1 MACGPTTLPGVRIV
15 RVGTGQTTV
24 VLAAGHLFDHPPTIT
39 ATDDFLSRDGHHL
52 LLAEHEGRAVGFVSG
67 IEVAHPDKPTEML
80 LYELGVDEPHRR
92 QGIGRA
98 LVTALAELAR
108 ERGCSGMWVPVEA
121 GDEPAIAT
129 YRSAG
134 ARAPVAAATLWW
146 DLHQ

>member
-1 MACGPTTLPGVRIV
+1 MHIL
-15 RVGTGQTTV
+15 RVGAGETAL
-24 VLAAGHLFDHPPTIT
+24 VLAAGHLFDHPPAT
-39 ATDDFLSRDGHHL
+39 ARTDDFLSRDGHHL
-52 LLAEHEGRAVGFVSG
+52 LLAERDGRAVGFVSG

-80 LYELGVDEPHRR
+80 LYELGVDEAARR

-98 LVTALAELAR
+98 LVSALAALAR

-134 ARAPVAAATLWW
+134 AGAPVAAATLWW
-146 DLHQ
+146 DLHR

>member
-1 MACGPTTLPGVRIV
+1 MRIS
-15 RVGTGQTTV
+15 RVGAGDTAV
-24 VLAAGHLFDHPPTIT
+24 VLAAGHVFDHPPT
-39 ATDDFLSRDGHHL
+39 AQGTDDFLARDGHHL
-52 LLAEHEGRAVGFVSG
+52 LLAEQESRAVGFVSG

-80 LYELGVDEPHRR
+80 LYELGVDEPYRR

-108 ERGCSGMWVPVEA
+108 ERGCSGMWVPVKA

-134 ARAPVAAATLWW
+134 SEAPEPAATLWW
-146 DLHQ
+146 DLRQTT

>member
-1 MACGPTTLPGVRIV
+1 MRIV
-15 RVGTGQTTV
+15 RVGTGETAV
-24 VLAAGHLFDHPPTIT
+24 VLAAGHLFDHLPTTT
-39 ATDDFLSRDGHHL
+39 ATDDFLSRAGHHL
-52 LLAEHEGRAVGFVSG
+52 LLAEREGRAVGFVSG

-80 LYELGVDEPHRR
+80 LYELGVDERDRR

-134 ARAPVAAATLWW
+134 AQAPVAAATLWW